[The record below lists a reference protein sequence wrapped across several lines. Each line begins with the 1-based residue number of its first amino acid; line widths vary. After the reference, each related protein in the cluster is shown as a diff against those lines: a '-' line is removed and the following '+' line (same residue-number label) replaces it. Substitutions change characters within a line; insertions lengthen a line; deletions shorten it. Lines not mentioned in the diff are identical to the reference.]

1 MISGGIE
8 EGVVTELLNNN
19 YANVKIPK
27 KTSCGVCDHKG
38 FCNPFGK
45 DHMVIAADNKLKA
58 IVGQKVRIEVRA
70 ADEGKAITILYVIPL
85 IAMFIGAL
93 IGNVLIFFGNKDVS
107 AAFVSFLFLAITF
120 MCIRYYSRTRYEKN
134 ISYKPIIIEIL

>member
-1 MISGGIE
+1 MISGRIE

-27 KTSCGVCDHKG
+27 KTSCGLCDHKG

-93 IGNVLIFFGNKDVS
+93 IGNALNLFENKDAS
-107 AAFVSFLFLAITF
+107 AAFFSFLFLVITF
-120 MCIRYYSRTRYEKN
+120 LCIRYYSRTKYEKN
-134 ISYKPIIIEIL
+134 ISYKPTIVKIL

>member
-1 MISGGIE
+1 LISGRIE

-27 KTSCGVCDHKG
+27 KTSCGLCDHKG

-85 IAMFIGAL
+85 ITMFIGAL
-93 IGNVLIFFGNKDVS
+93 IGNALNLFENKDAS
-107 AAFVSFLFLAITF
+107 AAFFSFLFLVITF
-120 MCIRYYSRTRYEKN
+120 LAIRYYSRTKYEKN

>member
-1 MISGGIE
+1 MISGRIE

-27 KTSCGVCDHKG
+27 KTSCGLCDHKG

-93 IGNVLIFFGNKDVS
+93 IGNALNLFENKDAS
-107 AAFVSFLFLAITF
+107 AAFFSFLFLVITF
-120 MCIRYYSRTRYEKN
+120 LAIRYYSRTKYEKN
-134 ISYKPIIIEIL
+134 ISYKPTIVKIL

>member
-1 MISGGIE
+1 MISGRIE

-27 KTSCGVCDHKG
+27 KTSCGLCDHKG

-93 IGNVLIFFGNKDVS
+93 IGNALNLFENKDAS
-107 AAFVSFLFLAITF
+107 AAFFSFLFLVITF
-120 MCIRYYSRTRYEKN
+120 LAIRYYSRTKYEKN

>member
-1 MISGGIE
+1 LISGRIE

-27 KTSCGVCDHKG
+27 KTSCGLCDHKG

-93 IGNVLIFFGNKDVS
+93 IGNALNLFENKDAS
-107 AAFVSFLFLAITF
+107 AAFFSFLFLVITF
-120 MCIRYYSRTRYEKN
+120 LAIRYYSRTKYEKN

>member
-1 MISGGIE
+1 LSSGKIE
-8 EGVVTELLNNN
+8 DGVVTEILGNN

-27 KTSCGVCDHKG
+27 KTSCGSCNHKG

-58 IVGQKVRIEVRA
+58 IIGQKVRIEVRA
-70 ADEGKAITILYVIPL
+70 ADEGKAITILYVIPF

-93 IGNVLIFFGNKDVS
+93 IGNALNLFGNQDAS
-107 AAFVSFLFLAITF
+107 AAFFSFLFLVITF
-120 MCIRYYSRTRYEKN
+120 LCIRYYSRTKYEKN
-134 ISYKPIIIEIL
+134 ISYKPTIVKIL

>member
-1 MISGGIE
+1 MISGRIE

-27 KTSCGVCDHKG
+27 KTSCGLCDHKG

-93 IGNVLIFFGNKDVS
+93 IGNTLNFFENQDAS
-107 AAFVSFLFLAITF
+107 AAFFSFLFLVITF
-120 MCIRYYSRTRYEKN
+120 LGIRYYSRTKYEKN